1 MTHRHPPIPGAPND
15 ASNQLSKRF
24 SSHEGCRILSSVLSD
39 EFKLLQDTKKILE
52 KRMLLDEQYAKN
64 LQELTASADRVA
76 WPVTT
81 HPIAS
86 ASRDVFL
93 QWSHLATTITSNT
106 EQFRRLIIDD
116 LLKELIEQ
124 KMDSKKFLDDE
135 KRRYDGEHRK
145 VNF

>member
-1 MTHRHPPIPGAPND
+1 MTHRYPSVPGAPND
-15 ASNQLSKRF
+15 ESNQLSKRF
-24 SSHEGCRILSSVLSD
+24 SSHEGCRTLSTVLND

-64 LQELTASADRVA
+64 LQELTATADRVA

-93 QWSHLATTITSNT
+93 QWSHLATTITSNI
-106 EQFRRLIIDD
+106 EQFRRIIIDD
-116 LLKELIEQ
+116 LLKELTEQ

-135 KRRYDGEHRK
+135 KRRYDAEHRK